1 MDEENVNKKEEPKEI
16 ILTWRIENAHL
27 CWQKTG
33 EELVSPT
40 FEIDWLNE
48 SSWNLYLYPRGIQGE
63 DIYLSY
69 FISQE
74 KKSDTVVITGA
85 KFELYLLAADGSK
98 VLSKNS
104 EGFLSMKKNGMWGY
118 SRFIDRKTL
127 IDEDGSYYLPD
138 ETLTLC
144 CKIWCD
150 FEQDMEKKK
159 EPVKLKAFARTRIR
173 KEDIF
178 QQMAIDPKTSRSQR
192 IGELRPVL
200 QECPI
205 AKFIAI
211 FGETS
216 NHKNLIIGIDIEN
229 NEKIKSAICELVL
242 VDDERKVLFWKNK
255 YAWYNIIES
264 ENIVLSSYFP
274 KDSEQHVPEKTFSQ
288 KCLYLACHF
297 SFTTGSITQ
306 KIEKDD
312 YGNNLDRFFEQRL
325 SNSTSVEE
333 ESYCP
338 TASDALKSL
347 YYDPVFHDVTIKG
360 RTAEF
365 KVHEMVLSPRS
376 EVFKKL
382 LSERDKKTNL
392 VQINNE
398 DDDTLQRVI
407 YFLYT
412 DTILNMHWEVAKK
425 LYKAAIKYKIE
436 LLKEKCCIFI
446 KRNLNLTNVFEIAV
460 LTKNEKNSELKKY
473 VTNFI
478 IKNEPGVFDTVE
490 WSIFSKS
497 NQVLAGE
504 YMVAKY
510 KMK

>member
-1 MDEENVNKKEEPKEI
+1 MTEENVNKTEEPKET

-40 FEIDWLNE
+40 FAIDWLNE
-48 SSWNLYLYPRGIQGE
+48 SSWNLCFYPRGIQGE
-63 DIYLSY
+63 DSYTSY
-69 FISQE
+69 FIAQE
-74 KKSDTVVITGA
+74 KKNDTVANTGA

-98 VLSKNS
+98 VLPENPQ
-104 EGFLSMKKNGMWGY
+104 GFLSMKKHGMWGY
-118 SRFIDRKTL
+118 SRFISWKTL
-127 IDEDGSYYLPD
+127 MDENGSRYLPD

-144 CKIWCD
+144 CRIWC
-150 FEQDMEKKK
+150 EYERDMEKKK
-159 EPVKLKAFARTRIR
+159 ELVKLKAFARTRIR

-178 QQMAIDPKTSRSQR
+178 QQMAIDLDESRNQK
-192 IGELRPVL
+192 IGELKPIL

-205 AKFIAI
+205 AKFIATL
-211 FGETS
+211 GETS
-216 NHKNLIIGIDIEN
+216 NHKSLTIGIDVKK
-229 NEKIKSAICELVL
+229 NEKIKSAVCELVL
-242 VDDERKVLFWKNK
+242 VDEERKALFWKNK
-255 YAWYNIIES
+255 YAWHEIIER
-264 ENIVLSSYFP
+264 ENMVLSSHFP
-274 KDSEQHVPEKTFSQ
+274 KNSEQYVPEETFAE
-288 KCLYLACHF
+288 KCLYLACQF
-297 SFTTGSITQ
+297 VFTTGSTTQ

-325 SNSTSVEE
+325 SNSSGVKQEP
-333 ESYCP
+333 SCL
-338 TASDALKSL
+338 TASEALKSL
-347 YYDPVFHDVTIKG
+347 FYDPLFHDATIKG

-382 LSERDKKTNL
+382 LSERDRNTNL

-398 DDDTLQRVI
+398 DDDTLQKVI

-412 DTILNMHWEVAKK
+412 DTIPDMHWEVAKK

-436 LLKEKCCIFI
+436 LLKEKCCTFI
-446 KRNLNLTNVFEIAV
+446 KKNLSSSNVSDIVV
-460 LTKNEKNSELKKY
+460 LTKNEKDDELKEY

-478 IKNEPGVFDTVE
+478 IKNESDVFNSVE

-497 NQVLAGE
+497 NSVLAGE